1 MRALE
6 LFRLSARSLR
16 GHKLRSALTVIGIVI
31 GIAAVVTFVTLGAS
45 LKADVVGEID
55 QSTAN
60 NIYVLSTPEGD
71 QGFPNR
77 PQAVFTDNDIETL
90 RGVEGVRQVV
100 PQGTVAISTLTLGNQ
115 TIARQQV
122 TATTPEAFER
132 ATFQDGR
139 AFEAG
144 AAEVVINGQART
156 VFDRNLSVGDSLT
169 VGLRGN
175 GTATLTVVGVVDRT
189 GSQLPFQSFAGQPR
203 FYVPAD
209 RYYET
214 TVQSPTLPGNPRQQA
229 YPQVTVVADPA
240 TLTSTQERVAAAL
253 NGTDA
258 EQLQPAGYALSAR
271 TSGDIADNL
280 ADLVDRLTRF
290 VTGLALISLVVGAIG
305 IANIMLVS
313 VTERTREIGI
323 MKSVGGGRRDILL
336 LFLVEA
342 AMLGALGALIA
353 IPVGLAGGWVA
364 TAYADIALTLA
375 PGWFA
380 VAIGVGV
387 LVGVVAGI
395 YPAWR
400 AARVDPIDA
409 LRYE

>member
-1 MRALE
+1 METRE
-6 LFRLSARSLR
+6 LFRLATRSLR

-60 NIYVLSTPEGD
+60 NIYLLSTPGD
-71 QGFPNR
+71 DEGFPNQ
-77 PQAVFTDNDIETL
+77 PQAVFTEGDIETF
-90 RGVEGVRQVV
+90 RGIDGVRQVV
-100 PQGTVAISTLTLGNQ
+100 PQGTLAISTLSIGNQ
-115 TIARQQV
+115 TIARQQL
-122 TATTPEAFER
+122 TATTPAAFDR
-132 ATFQDGR
+132 AQFREGR
-139 AFEAG
+139 AFDAS
-144 AAEVVINGQART
+144 AAEVVINGEAMT
-156 VFDRNLSVGDSLT
+156 VFDRNLTVGDSLT

-175 GTATLTVVGVVDRT
+175 DTATMTVVGIVNRT
-189 GSQLPFQSFAGQPR
+189 GSQLPFQTFAGQPR
-203 FYVPAD
+203 FYVSAD

-240 TLTSTQERVAAAL
+240 TLTTTQTEIQAAL

-258 EQLQPAGYALSAR
+258 RQLQPEGYTLTAR
-271 TSGDIADNL
+271 TSGDIADGL

-290 VTGLALISLVVGAIG
+290 VTGLALISLLVGAIG

-323 MKSVGGGRRDILL
+323 MKSVGGGKRDILL
-336 LFLVEA
+336 LFIVEA
-342 AMLGALGALIA
+342 ALLGAIGALVA
-353 IPVGLAGGWVA
+353 IPVGLAGGYIA
-364 TAYADIALTLA
+364 TSYAGIALTLA
-375 PGWFA
+375 PMWFA
-380 VAIGVGV
+380 IAIAVGV
-387 LVGVVAGI
+387 LVGIVAGL

>member
-1 MRALE
+1 MDARE

-16 GHKLRSALTVIGIVI
+16 GHKLRSALTIIGIVI

-60 NIYVLSTPEGD
+60 NIYLLSTPAED
-71 QGFPNR
+71 EGFPER
-77 PQAVFTDNDIETL
+77 PQAVFTEADLERF
-90 RGVEGVRQVV
+90 RGIDGVREVV
-100 PQGTVAISTLTLGNQ
+100 PQGTIAISTLTFGNE

-122 TATTPEAFER
+122 TATTPAAFER
-132 ATFQDGR
+132 ATFRAGR
-139 AFEAG
+139 AFDAG
-144 AAEVVINGQART
+144 SAEVVLNREATR
-156 VFDRNLSVGDSLT
+156 VFERNLSVGDELT

-175 GTATLTVVGVVDRT
+175 ETAAVTVVGVVNRT
-189 GSQLPFQSFAGQPR
+189 GSQLPFQSFAAQPR

-214 TVQSPTLPGNPRQQA
+214 TVESPSLPGNPRQRA

-240 TLTSTQERVAAAL
+240 TLSTTKTDVQASL

-258 EQLQPAGYALSAR
+258 ATLQPRGYTLSAR
-271 TSGDIADNL
+271 TSGDIADGL

-313 VTERTREIGI
+313 VTERTKEIGI
-323 MKSVGGGRRDILL
+323 MKSVGGGKRDILL

-342 AMLGALGALIA
+342 ALLGGIGALVA
-353 IPVGLAGGWVA
+353 IPVGLAGGYVA
-364 TAYADIALTLA
+364 TAYADIGLTLA
-375 PGWFA
+375 PMWFA
-380 VAIGVGV
+380 VAIGVGIV
-387 LVGVVAGI
+387 VGVVAGL

>member
-1 MRALE
+1 MDARE
-6 LFRLSARSLR
+6 IVRLAGRSLR
-16 GHKLRSALTVIGIVI
+16 GHKLRSALTIIGIVI

-45 LKADVVGEID
+45 LKADIVGEID

-60 NIYVLSTPEGD
+60 NVYVLSTPGED
-71 QGFPNR
+71 QGFPDR
-77 PQAVFTDNDIETL
+77 PQAVFTENDLETL
-90 RGVEGVRQVV
+90 RGIEGVQSVV
-100 PQGTVAISTLTLGNQ
+100 PQGTIAISSLTLGNE
-115 TIARQQV
+115 TIARQQL
-122 TATTPEAFER
+122 TATTPAAFDR
-132 ATFQDGR
+132 AVFRSGR
-139 AFEAG
+139 AFEAD
-144 AAEVVINGQART
+144 ASEVVINDQART
-156 VFDRNLSVGDSLT
+156 VFERNLTVGDNIT

-175 GTATLTVVGVVDRT
+175 ATATVTVVGVVNRT
-189 GSQLPFQSFAGQPR
+189 GSQLPFQTFAAQPR
-203 FYVPAD
+203 FYVPAQ

-229 YPQVTVVADPA
+229 YPQVTVVANPA
-240 TLTSTQERVAAAL
+240 TLTATQERVGAAL

-258 EQLQPAGYALSAR
+258 AQLQPQGYTLTAR
-271 TSGDIADNL
+271 TSGDIADGL

-336 LFLVEA
+336 LFLSEA
-342 AMLGALGALIA
+342 ALLGGIGAIVA
-353 IPVGLAGGWVA
+353 IPVGLAGGYVV
-364 TAYADIALTLA
+364 TSYAEIGMTLA
-375 PGWFA
+375 PVWFG

-387 LVGVVAGI
+387 LVGIVAGL